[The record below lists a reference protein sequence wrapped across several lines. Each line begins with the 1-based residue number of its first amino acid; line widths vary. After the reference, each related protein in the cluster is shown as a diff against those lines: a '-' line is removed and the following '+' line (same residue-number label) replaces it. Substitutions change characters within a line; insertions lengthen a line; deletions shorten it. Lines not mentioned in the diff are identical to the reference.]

1 MTINGYDS
9 RENGPDDSFGTSWS
23 GQASVVGEV
32 TSGVDG
38 LDEVTQVNV
47 AGSLCIWILDALNTL
62 SSKLDFYKF
71 WKNSKFNVESTYY

>member
-1 MTINGYDS
+1 MAIDGYDS

-32 TSGVDG
+32 MSGVDS
-38 LDEVTQVNV
+38 LDEVTQVDV
-47 AGSLCIWILDALNTL
+47 AGSLWIWISDALNTL

-71 WKNSKFNVESTYY
+71 AKK